1 MSYKYP
7 LVFAK
12 MTHGKKRVTIGSG
25 NRWFPDVSEAAEAF
39 QKHLNEL
46 PDSICDINECAR
58 VFLKN
63 SGFSVNLKLP
73 QHKTELQQKELVNI
87 DVYIKVSKKSKPI
100 RILTKKVDIF
110 KDDLLMG
117 LFNDISPKYPWIRF
131 CIFTFHEHVNAEFFN
146 MNELWIKHI
155 KALSEEDALSKVFT
169 INAPSTEMNPGK
181 STIVEATISKILDA
195 DKDKTVTCM
204 EHAFQQDNAFKYLT
218 N

>member
-12 MTHGKKRVTIGSG
+12 MAHGKKRVTIGSG
-25 NRWFPDVSEAAEAF
+25 NRWFPDVSEAAEVF

-46 PDSICDINECAR
+46 PDSICDINECAK

-73 QHKTELQQKELVNI
+73 QHKTELQQKELVNV

-110 KDDLLMG
+110 EDDLLMG
-117 LFNDISPKYPWIRF
+117 LFNDISPRYPWIRF
-131 CIFTFHEHVNAEFFN
+131 CILVFHEYASPVFFN
-146 MNELWIKHI
+146 MCQKWIEHI
-155 KALSEEDALSKVFT
+155 KAHPAKDVLNKVFT
-169 INAPSTEMNPGK
+169 INAPSTEMNLDK
-181 STIVEATISKILDA
+181 STVVEDTISKILDA